1 MSEAVRCCL
10 MCLLSFLLYLYFLVT
25 GLYPSRISFSRKRQ
39 KCVFHFCICICIC
52 ICWRRVSALPR
63 SASPARGKKAQ
74 KSFEQIHSL
83 EKTSMTGSIHSPD
96 LYYSEESYP
105 ISLSWKQ
112 ISFDLQTKGTPHR
125 RKTVFFRALPKLP
138 LPTRAGCRWR
148 RQLDVQISLQHS
160 TLSGGGQGSLSTS
173 FPHPT
178 EGVEDAEELPMV
190 GVKHLLDVWI
200 STTAHILE
208 TKSELEKD
216 LWSSKSCYWSLS
228 LSAQQHSYTYRQVGT
243 SWVRLFCATADGQR
257 QHKLCTFTTLWKV
270 NSFIT
275 WWKKS
280 THSPSYEKVNT
291 LTIQWAH
298 WEIK

>member
-1 MSEAVRCCL
+1 MKNILALVWWSDMHYATNTI
-10 MCLLSFLLYLYFLVT
+10 LSTWEKNSIFVEKCAQYLKFNFNFQFRLAKITSWAKNFVH
-25 GLYPSRISFSRKRQ
+25 P
-39 KCVFHFCICICIC
+39 H
-52 ICWRRVSALPR
+52 LP
-63 SASPARGKKAQ
+63 
-74 KSFEQIHSL
+74 
-83 EKTSMTGSIHSPD
+83 
-96 LYYSEESYP
+96 ESYP

-112 ISFDLQTKGTPHR
+112 IPFDLQTKGTPHR

-173 FPHPT
+173 FTQPT

-208 TKSELEKD
+208 TKSELDKD

-228 LSAQQHSYTYRQVGT
+228 LSAQQHSYRQVGT

-257 QHKLCTFTTLWKV
+257 QHELCTFTTLWKV

>member
-1 MSEAVRCCL
+1 MKNILALVWWSDMHYATNTI
-10 MCLLSFLLYLYFLVT
+10 LSTWEKNSIFVEKCAQYLKFNFNFQFRLAKITSWAKNFVH
-25 GLYPSRISFSRKRQ
+25 P
-39 KCVFHFCICICIC
+39 H
-52 ICWRRVSALPR
+52 LP
-63 SASPARGKKAQ
+63 
-74 KSFEQIHSL
+74 
-83 EKTSMTGSIHSPD
+83 
-96 LYYSEESYP
+96 ESYP

-112 ISFDLQTKGTPHR
+112 IPFDLQTKGTPHR

-148 RQLDVQISLQHS
+148 AQLDVQISLQHS

-190 GVKHLLDVWI
+190 SVKHLLDVWI

-208 TKSELEKD
+208 TKSELDKD

>member
-1 MSEAVRCCL
+1 MSKAEKRHKTNWKTHQIRTNLFSKWVRA
-10 MCLLSFLLYLYFLVT
+10 T
-25 GLYPSRISFSRKRQ
+25 GGR
-39 KCVFHFCICICIC
+39 
-52 ICWRRVSALPR
+52 
-63 SASPARGKKAQ
+63 
-74 KSFEQIHSL
+74 
-83 EKTSMTGSIHSPD
+83 
-96 LYYSEESYP
+96 
-105 ISLSWKQ
+105 
-112 ISFDLQTKGTPHR
+112 
-125 RKTVFFRALPKLP
+125 LP
-138 LPTRAGCRWR
+138 LSQHLGEEKSTTPGGSTRDLNTGPTI
-148 RQLDVQISLQHS
+148 VHS
-160 TLSGGGQGSLSTS
+160 TIKGNIYIQ
-173 FPHPT
+173 PT

-208 TKSELEKD
+208 TKSELDKD

-228 LSAQQHSYTYRQVGT
+228 LSAQQHSYRQVGT

-257 QHKLCTFTTLWKV
+257 QHELCTFTTLWKV